1 MAALLAPP
9 KVDSVTDS
17 SDEDGKKQS
26 SSKTAGRAR
35 GGSRGSGRGGGRSRP
50 IAAKSAAP
58 KPPEGAPKAKS
69 KGKTVAPKPPA
80 DAPKAESVGQAVAP
94 KPSQAEPK
102 SQVKAK
108 GKAATRKRPS
118 ADGLAPC
125 DAADAASG
133 LAGASDETNSAD
145 IEFAAETI
153 MKRPSAVGLAPCDAA
168 DAASGLAGASD
179 ETNLADFELAA
190 DTPDS
195 APQPGSNSG
204 QDQVQEIIAIPTWN
218 CEVAGTDC
226 QKNPDNAETEI
237 EGEVQDEE
245 EVSEGDEKDAD
256 EQAEQ
261 EDGDHCRRKPSG
273 GKQKKPKITSDE
285 PQDKPRFFLMRYTS
299 RNEVSVMDRTRSDR
313 TSTVHASWSNLA
325 NALNAVVLSWVHSV
339 QQLMYDDLLI
349 FLEAQSQN
357 IISFSGGH
365 GESTEVCS

>member
-145 IEFAAETI
+145 IEFAA
-153 MKRPSAVGLAPCDAA
+153 
-168 DAASGLAGASD
+168 
-179 ETNLADFELAA
+179 

-245 EVSEGDEKDAD
+245 EVPEGDEKDAD

>member
-133 LAGASDETNSAD
+133 LAGASDETN
-145 IEFAAETI
+145 
-153 MKRPSAVGLAPCDAA
+153 
-168 DAASGLAGASD
+168 
-179 ETNLADFELAA
+179 LADFELAA

-245 EVSEGDEKDAD
+245 EVPEGDEKDAD

-285 PQDKPRFFLMRYTS
+285 PPDKPRFFLMRYTS

>member
-17 SDEDGKKQS
+17 SDEDVKKQS

-133 LAGASDETNSAD
+133 LAGASDETN
-145 IEFAAETI
+145 
-153 MKRPSAVGLAPCDAA
+153 
-168 DAASGLAGASD
+168 
-179 ETNLADFELAA
+179 LADFELAA

-245 EVSEGDEKDAD
+245 EVPEGDEKDAD